1 MLCLPGKKNASDKA
15 GGFAGLAQLLAVQ
28 NTAIRTR
35 FPLSPWEPPIGA
47 SSMIRVIVR
56 ERQPALLE
64 WLIVALFTEI
74 ERTHVTNIHSIIRLL
89 EAEYGTPARGS
100 VRPTPV
106 DELVSTILS
115 QHTSDTNTA
124 RAYASLKQAFPNWDE
139 VIDAPTQE
147 VADAIRS
154 GGLANQKAPRIQNVL
169 ANVREQR
176 SDFDLRFL
184 NDLPVDDALTWL
196 TALHGVGPKTAAC
209 VLLFSLNRPV
219 MPVDTHVHR
228 VGLRLGLLPAGTT
241 AERAHG
247 ALEIDMSPDEV
258 YTAHMLLIQHG
269 RRICKARAPRCAEC
283 VLRQHCPS
291 AELYLAKEYDVTN

>member
-1 MLCLPGKKNASDKA
+1 
-15 GGFAGLAQLLAVQ
+15 
-28 NTAIRTR
+28 
-35 FPLSPWEPPIGA
+35 
-47 SSMIRVIVR
+47 MIRVIVR
-56 ERQPALLE
+56 ERQPALLK
-64 WLIVALFTEI
+64 WLIVAVFPGI
-74 ERTHVTNIHSIIRLL
+74 ERTHVASIHTIIRLL
-89 EAEYGTPARGS
+89 EAEYGTPSRDS
-100 VRPTPV
+100 SRPAPV

-124 RAYASLKQAFPNWDE
+124 HAYASLKQAFPDWNAA
-139 VIDAPTQE
+139 IDAPTRE

-169 ANVREQR
+169 AEVRKQR
-176 SDFDLRFL
+176 GDFDLGFL
-184 NDLPVDDALTWL
+184 NDLSVDDALTWL

-228 VGLRLGLLPAGTT
+228 VGLRLGLLAAGTS

-247 ALEIDMSPDEV
+247 ALEPDMSPDEV

-269 RRICKARAPRCAEC
+269 RRTCKARAPRCAEC
-283 VLRQHCPS
+283 VLREHCPS
-291 AELYLAKEYDVTN
+291 AELYLGKEHDVSN